1 MNAIEKHKESMDQK
15 WNTDTEMRY
24 SAKTPLRFWNNEEF
38 FWGILD
44 NVEKQLPKPQECQ
57 TLSPGYR
64 IWV

>member
-15 WNTDTEMRY
+15 WNTNIEMRY
-24 SAKTPLRFWNNEEF
+24 SAKTLLRFWNNKEF

-57 TLSPGYR
+57 ALSPGSR